1 MPRVTEGTRQPEEKV
16 GQRIRRLRLQRGLSQ
31 RQLAGPGVSYAYIS
45 RIESGARKPSLKAL
59 RTLARKLDVDLEYLE
74 TGNPV
79 PAAADRELRLR
90 DAELELRLAGDLAR
104 AEELLR
110 GLLAED
116 IGEHVESRVRAT
128 LGTLLARRGDNE
140 RALRELE
147 TVVASEAVRPETR
160 PDVYET
166 LTTVYAATGRA
177 PQAIDLLQ
185 HCIDAVDRDDRYLTQ
200 RVRFRTFL
208 AQTFSAVGALDR
220 ARDTLNEAMGLAG
233 RLARPQDRIALY
245 WTGARI
251 EWMEARDAEAALQFT
266 GRAIGLLE
274 ATEDTL
280 ELARAHLLA
289 AQICNLDGR
298 PEEARL
304 HLADAEPLL
313 RFGDDRPSFGVL
325 RAEQAKADAQLGNS
339 ARAIELAQEAKEL
352 LGGDVRFAPSAAHA
366 LGLALAA
373 SGDVEAADAE
383 YRQAVAALAERKQWR
398 EAMQVSRDW
407 ASALRGAGREGDALT
422 VLDDAMVFSQRESQ
436 VVR

>member
-1 MPRVTEGTRQPEEKV
+1 MPRVTKGMRQPEETV

-45 RIESGARKPSLKAL
+45 RIESGGRKPSLKAL
-59 RTLARKLDVDLEYLE
+59 RTIARKLDVDPEYLE

-79 PAAADRELRLR
+79 SAAADRELRLR
-90 DAELELRLAGDLAR
+90 DAELELRLAGDLDR

-116 IGEHVESRVRAT
+116 LGEHLESRVRAT
-128 LGTLLARRGDNE
+128 FGTLLARRGDNE
-140 RALRELE
+140 QALRELE

-160 PDVYET
+160 PDVFEI

-177 PQAIDLLQ
+177 PQAIDLLER
-185 HCIDAVDRDDRYLTQ
+185 CIVAVDADDRYLTQ

-208 AQTFSAVGALDR
+208 AQTFSTIGALGR
-220 ARDTLNEAMGLAG
+220 ARDALDEAMTLAE

-251 EWMEARDAEAALQFT
+251 EWMEAQDAEAALLFT

-274 ATEDTL
+274 ATEDTM

-289 AQICNLDGR
+289 AQICNLDHR
-298 PEEARL
+298 PEEARR

-325 RAEQAKADAQLGNS
+325 RSEQAKAEAQLGNS
-339 ARAIELAQEAKEL
+339 ASAIELAQEAKDL
-352 LGGDVRFAPSAAHA
+352 VAGDVRFAAGAGHA
-366 LGLALAA
+366 LALALAA
-373 SGDVEAADAE
+373 SGDVDAADGE
-383 YRQAVAALAERKQWR
+383 YRQAVTALAGRSQWR
-398 EAMQVSRDW
+398 EAIQASRDW
-407 ASALRGAGREGDALT
+407 ANALRDAGREGEALA
-422 VLDDAMVFSQRESQ
+422 VLDDAMAFSQRESQ
-436 VVR
+436 VVG